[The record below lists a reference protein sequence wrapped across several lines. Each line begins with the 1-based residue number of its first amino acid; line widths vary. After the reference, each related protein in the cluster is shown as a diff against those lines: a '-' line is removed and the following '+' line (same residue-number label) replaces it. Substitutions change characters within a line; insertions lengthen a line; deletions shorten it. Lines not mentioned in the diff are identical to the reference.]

1 MVSLTSDSRKPQ
13 SICESI
19 IRNRVSMFMRCQ
31 PLQVALIVI
40 WAALTPGVLQAQ
52 LSGSRGGTS
61 SSTGEVDSNSLSHLN
76 NDAVERY
83 ITIDGS
89 VELRVKPTQMRI
101 VLAITTE
108 GDTPVACHQAAKA
121 RISALQDDWN
131 SAGFGKDRVVE
142 DFIAILPVYDFQVEQ
157 QEGQPVAVERKVGY
171 LMQSNLHV
179 SVASNDEAY
188 QALSI
193 AFAHDVSDVIAV
205 DYWSDEIDQVKA
217 EASAKALEVAKQKS
231 DRFLG
236 ALFDEKPRV
245 INFQEQTKV
254 YYPASLYESFD
265 NSYDAEFR
273 TSYNQRNMAIKRVF
287 RPKNTYYR
295 GLKFNGDVQAAEL
308 PMNPELSVVAT
319 VRLYFES
326 PIAKYE
332 RETERQKDDDRDE
345 EDD

>member
-1 MVSLTSDSRKPQ
+1 MLIRQ
-13 SICESI
+13 SKSPLFQSAPVVLSYAIC
-19 IRNRVSMFMRCQ
+19 
-31 PLQVALIVI
+31 LAVAL
-40 WAALTPGVLQAQ
+40 LTPPAATAQ

-61 SSTGEVDSNSLSHLN
+61 GSLGEVGSDSLARLS

-83 ITIDGS
+83 ITVDGS

-108 GDTPVACHQAAKA
+108 GHTPVACHESAKA
-121 RISALQDDWN
+121 RINALRDDWAN
-131 SAGFGKDRVVE
+131 AGFGADRVVE

-157 QEGQPVAVERKVGY
+157 QEGQPVAVESKVGY

-179 SVASNDEAY
+179 SVKSNDEAY

-205 DYWSDEIDQVKA
+205 DYWSDEIDAVKL
-217 EASAKALEVAKQKS
+217 EASAQALELAKQKS

-236 ALFDEKPRV
+236 ALFDVKPV
-245 INFQEQTKV
+245 VVNFQEEAKV

-273 TSYNQRNMAIKRVF
+273 TSYSQRNMAIKRVF

-295 GLKFNGDVQAAEL
+295 GLKFNGDVQASEL
-308 PMNPELSVVAT
+308 PMNPEISVVAT

-326 PIAKYE
+326 PVAKQDREAE
-332 RETERQKDDDRDE
+332 RRRADKE
-345 EDD
+345 EDEN